1 MLRERLNFWQ
11 LLALYLAAIGVIIL
25 ASQFGKIPWVA
36 LSLALTFGTYGLVKK
51 LVHLSSLAGLALETA
66 FIAPVA
72 LIYLIL
78 LQVKGTGSMGTVSI
92 QTTLLL
98 ICSGIVTAVPLL
110 WFASGAKRVS
120 LSTVGFV
127 QYLSPTIT
135 LFLGVFI
142 FKEPFTKAHFISFGF
157 ILSALILYT
166 FSSTN
171 MLQNLQPKL
180 KGR

>member
-1 MLRERLNFWQ
+1 MRQNSL
-11 LLALYLAAIGVIIL
+11 
-25 ASQFGKIPWVA
+25 VA

-135 LFLGVFI
+135 LFLG
-142 FKEPFTKAHFISFGF
+142 PSFRKLRTAICKYLTQMLNTTLKDF
-157 ILSALILYT
+157 PCRCRILFL
-166 FSSTN
+166 
-171 MLQNLQPKL
+171 
-180 KGR
+180 